1 MSHSLLPLGELDRL
15 HNMTVYITSAS
26 KFIAPTE
33 TSLPTDY
40 YHPFL
45 DSSKIPQNQHVQT
58 EIFISSRKE
67 DTPAMFH
74 SSVKGALINQV
85 MQPAN
90 LGVILETPHS
100 LYPIRYQI
108 CRVYFLNT
116 TSWVHPLLSASTST
130 PRCSYHHLSPRPREQ
145 PSNWSIHGH
154 VLLHPFSILRSDR
167 GFQNAY
173 LGISLAV

>member
-74 SSVKGALINQV
+74 SSVKSALIN
-85 MQPAN
+85 
-90 LGVILETPHS
+90 
-100 LYPIRYQI
+100 
-108 CRVYFLNT
+108 
-116 TSWVHPLLSASTST
+116 
-130 PRCSYHHLSPRPREQ
+130 
-145 PSNWSIHGH
+145 
-154 VLLHPFSILRSDR
+154 
-167 GFQNAY
+167 
-173 LGISLAV
+173 